1 MQRWQRR
8 LRAGLALCLLL
19 LLWRCLRAPRDSP
32 EPTPWA
38 PSRCPTRASGSAWFN
53 ARFDPAVGPLL
64 TGAGQEFPPDVVR
77 WWMTLQGRPR
87 GLQLQAIIQQL
98 FTVLPAPNNSSWEPS
113 GCRTCAVVGNSGKLQ
128 GSGHGLWIDTHD
140 WVLRMNRAKITG
152 FELDVGRKTTHHF
165 MYPESAVNLRPGVHL
180 VLVPFKPLDLQ
191 WVTSAFSTGKLTHTY
206 VRVKQF
212 IRADRNKVLI
222 LSPAFLKYIHDNWT
236 QRHGRYPS
244 TGFTALLFALHTCQ
258 RTVKGTGTTT
268 GRKTAG
274 PEPFAGRG
282 STTPMLNSVSSR
294 GWQQKHCPVPRLT
307 ALSSPGSGCQEV
319 TVLWHKGCGIWLDT
333 G

>member
-258 RTVKGTGTTT
+258 RVSVFGFGADSEGNWHHYWEKNRWAGAFRRTRVHDADVEFSLIQRLAAE
-268 GRKTAG
+268 GRILFYK
-274 PEPFAGRG
+274 
-282 STTPMLNSVSSR
+282 
-294 GWQQKHCPVPRLT
+294 
-307 ALSSPGSGCQEV
+307 
-319 TVLWHKGCGIWLDT
+319 
-333 G
+333 

>member
-8 LRAGLALCLLL
+8 LRLVLPLCLLL
-19 LLWRCLRAPRDSP
+19 LLWRCLRAPRDGP
-32 EPTPWA
+32 GPTPWA
-38 PSRCPTRASGSAWFN
+38 PSPCPTRASGSAWFN

-64 TGAGQEFPPDVVR
+64 MGAGQELPSDVVH
-77 WWMTLQGRPR
+77 WWMTLQGPPR
-87 GLQLQAIIQQL
+87 GPQLQAIIQQL
-98 FTVLPAPNNSSWEPS
+98 FTVLPVPNNSSWEPS

-140 WVLRMNRAKITG
+140 WVLR
-152 FELDVGRKTTHHF
+152 
-165 MYPESAVNLRPGVHL
+165 
-180 VLVPFKPLDLQ
+180 
-191 WVTSAFSTGKLTHTY
+191 TY

-258 RTVKGTGTTT
+258 RVSVFGFGADREGNWHHYWEKNRWAGAFRRTRVHDADAEFSLIQRLAAE
-268 GRKTAG
+268 GRILFYK
-274 PEPFAGRG
+274 
-282 STTPMLNSVSSR
+282 
-294 GWQQKHCPVPRLT
+294 
-307 ALSSPGSGCQEV
+307 
-319 TVLWHKGCGIWLDT
+319 
-333 G
+333 